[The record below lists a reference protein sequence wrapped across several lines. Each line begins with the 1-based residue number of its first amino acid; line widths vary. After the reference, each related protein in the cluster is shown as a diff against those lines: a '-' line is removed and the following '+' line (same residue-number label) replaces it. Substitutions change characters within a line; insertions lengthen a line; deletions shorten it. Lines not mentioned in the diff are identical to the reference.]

1 MKLIDTH
8 CHFDEPDFD
17 DDRSLLADKIQQAGV
32 TGLIFPAISAQHWPR
47 LRDIC
52 ATSPHF
58 YATYGL
64 HPVYLAEHTPQ
75 DLAALPHWLAQER
88 PVAVGECG
96 LDFFLPQLDIQ
107 QQEDLFIAH
116 LKLAREFDLPLI
128 IHARRSLDC
137 VLKHIRRFSGK
148 NSGVK
153 GVIHSFAGSQQQAD
167 MLIKLGF
174 YLGVGGTSTYP
185 RAQRLRT
192 ILANV
197 PLEVLLLETDAPD
210 QPDSAWRGK
219 RNDPTRLPVI
229 AQTLAELRGESL
241 EQIAEVTTANAIHLF
256 KLQHES
262 L

>member
-8 CHFDEPDFD
+8 CHFDDPAFT
-17 DDRSLLADKIQQAGV
+17 DDRSLLVDKMHELGV
-32 TGLIFPAISAQHWPR
+32 SELIFPAVSAEHWPR
-47 LRDIC
+47 LRNIC
-52 ATSPHF
+52 STSPHF
-58 YATYGL
+58 HATYGL
-64 HPVYLAEHTPQ
+64 HPVFLAEHTPH
-75 DLAALPHWLAQER
+75 DIVALRHWLEYEQ

-96 LDFFLPQLDIQ
+96 LDFFLPHLDVQ
-107 QQEDLFIAH
+107 KQEDLFIAH
-116 LKLAREFDLPLI
+116 IKLAYEFDLPLI
-128 IHARRSLDC
+128 IHARHSLDC

-148 NSGVK
+148 NNLR

-167 MLIKLGF
+167 QLIKQGF

-197 PLEVLLLETDAPD
+197 PLEALLLETDSPD

-219 RNDPTRLPVI
+219 RNDPTRLPII
-229 AQTLAELRGESL
+229 AETLAELRGESL
-241 EQIAEVTTANAIHLF
+241 TQIAEITTANAIQLF
-256 KLQHES
+256 KLQNEF